1 MKKQAFNIDQVLKSG
16 RLNNE
21 FQYQQAV
28 MAHRSMR
35 NMSQADETMK
45 AKRQQLRD
53 LILEYEQ
60 RVWDKGASH
69 EPQKIE
75 QSDLAEE
82 YAEKEA
88 DFIQNRKHLIRE
100 KLEKLNLTQQQFGSL
115 LGHDSKTYM
124 SELMNG
130 VRPFTISDLIL
141 IHHLLKIPL
150 EDLIPP
156 FVSPQ
161 QMAKVQEALSRLPR
175 QKPQLN
181 EDWSLTTT

>member
-1 MKKQAFNIDQVLKSG
+1 MHQQTFNIEAVLKAG
-16 RLNNE
+16 ELADE
-21 FQYQQAV
+21 YQYQQAI

-35 NMSQADETMK
+35 RMSQADESLK
-45 AKRQQLRD
+45 EKRQQLRG

-60 RVWDKGASH
+60 RVWDKDASH
-69 EPQKIE
+69 DKKKIE
-75 QSDLAEE
+75 LSDLAEE

-88 DFIQNRKHLIRE
+88 EFIQHRKRLIRE

-130 VRPFTISDLIL
+130 VRPFTTSDLIL

-161 QMAKVQEALSRLPR
+161 QIVKVQEALKKLPR
-175 QKPQLN
+175 QSPQLD
-181 EDWSLTTT
+181 EDWSLTTA